1 MKNRL
6 LKICSYL
13 LVAVVAAAL
22 ALCLNAALEPEPA
35 DASAP
40 AKLQELEMLLIEKFI
55 GDVDQTA
62 MEDAAAVAMIE
73 SLGDRWS
80 YYISAADYAAYV
92 EQMNNAY
99 VGIGVT
105 IAVLEEGGFEV
116 TVVNPGG
123 PAEAAGLQVRDVI
136 VAVDGTSVLEMTTTE
151 CRDLVRGKE
160 GTFVDITVRRAGE
173 EQTFSVE
180 RKTVKTDV
188 ATAEMLDGNVGLVTI
203 VNFDARC
210 YEETVDAIEQ
220 LLGQGAQALI
230 FDVRNNPGGY
240 KKELVKL
247 LDYLLPEGVLF
258 RSEDYLGNT
267 SEDKSKPSC
276 LNIPMAV
283 LVNESSYSA
292 AEFFAAALSEYD
304 AAVTVGNQTSGKG
317 YFQNTFLLSDGSAV
331 AVSTGKYCTP
341 NGISLEGVGITPDIP
356 VEVDEETAY
365 NIYAGLLPS
374 MEDPQILAAIDA
386 LTKE

>member
-1 MKNRL
+1 MKNGF
-6 LKICSYL
+6 LKLCSYL
-13 LVAVVAAAL
+13 LVSVLSASL
-22 ALCLNAALEPEPA
+22 ALSLNSALTPDTA
-35 DASAP
+35 QGST
-40 AKLQELEMLLIEKFI
+40 KLQELEQLLLERFI
-55 GDVDQTA
+55 GEPDQTK
-62 MEDAAAVAMIE
+62 MEDAAAEAMIAAM
-73 SLGDRWS
+73 GDRWS

-105 IAVLEEGGFEV
+105 IAVLDEGGFEI

-123 PAEAAGLQVRDVI
+123 PAEAAGLQLGDVI
-136 VAVDGTSVLEMTTTE
+136 VGVDGTSVLEMTTTE

-160 GTFVDITVRRAGE
+160 GTFVEITAARAGE
-173 EQTFSVE
+173 EQTFRVE

-188 ATAEMLDGNVGLVTI
+188 ATAEMLPGNVGLVTI

-220 LLGQGAQALI
+220 LLGLGAEKLI
-230 FDVRNNPGGY
+230 FDVRYNPGGY
-240 KKELVKL
+240 KSELVKL

-267 SEDKSKPSC
+267 SVDKSKPSW
-276 LNIPMAV
+276 LNMPMAV

-304 AAVTVGNQTSGKG
+304 AAIVVGNQTSGKG
-317 YFQNTFLLSDGSAV
+317 YFQNTFQLSDGSAV
-331 AVSTGKYCTP
+331 AVSVGKYCTP
-341 NGISLEGVGITPDIP
+341 NGVSLEGVGITPDVP

-365 NIYAGLLPS
+365 YIYAGVLDP

-386 LTKE
+386 LTKQ